1 MAYRMIV
8 DSGHGWLKVT
18 HNELRQLGI
27 ADKIS
32 LYSYSNGEY
41 AYLEEDCDA
50 GVFIDAKG
58 GIGNVPHS
66 CDYYDGSCFVRYYNS
81 YPVKK

>member
-1 MAYRMIV
+1 MTYTYIV
-8 DSGHGWLKVT
+8 DSGHGWLKVP
-18 HNELRQLGI
+18 HSELRTLGI

-32 LYSYSNGEY
+32 LYSYSNGSY

-58 GIGNVPHS
+58 GMNEVPFRT
-66 CDYYDGSCFVRYYNS
+66 DYHDGPCYVREYNS
-81 YPVKK
+81 YPVKN